1 MDASATNPRPI
12 VLVVDDLEDNRDL
25 LSQWL
30 DRYEFQVMTAASG
43 MEAFE
48 HLDSA
53 PVDLILLDIQMPTM
67 DGFEF
72 LRRLRGHDQFR
83 CIPVICITAHYKDPS
98 HIARGLTFASGYFTK
113 PYAFHDLLMKIEV
126 VLQTRR
132 PAAEAHSRMP
142 WEPPLPGTAEPA

>member
-1 MDASATNPRPI
+1 MNTPATNPRPT

-25 LSQWL
+25 LGQWL
-30 DRYEFQVMTAASG
+30 ERYEYHVVTATSG

-48 HLDSA
+48 HLDSV

-83 CIPVICITAHYKDPS
+83 CIPVICVTAHYKEPS
-98 HIARGLTFASGYFTK
+98 QIARGLTFASGYFTK
-113 PYAFHDLLMKIEV
+113 PFAFHDLLMKIEV

-132 PAAEAHSRMP
+132 PIDAHPRLP
-142 WEPPLPGTAEPA
+142 WEPPSPGTPGTA

>member
-1 MDASATNPRPI
+1 VNTPAENPRPV

-25 LSQWL
+25 LTQWL
-30 DRYEFQVMTAASG
+30 ERYEFQVVTAASA

-48 HLDSA
+48 HLDSVS
-53 PVDLILLDIQMPTM
+53 VDLILLDIQMPTM

-83 CIPVICITAHYKDPS
+83 CVPVICITAHYKEPS

-113 PYAFHDLLMKIEV
+113 PFAFHDLLMKIEV

-132 PAAEAHSRMP
+132 PTELIARMP
-142 WEPPLPGTAEPA
+142 WEPPPPETAGGD